1 MEEAPIQE
9 EKTKKKKKKTK
20 EQGER
25 RGDIQKI

>member
-9 EKTKKKKKKTK
+9 EKTKKKKKTK
-20 EQGER
+20 EEGER

>member
-20 EQGER
+20 EEGER